1 MIASLA
7 TLSFTAPW
15 ILLGLS
21 VIPLIWIFL
30 RAIPPA
36 PLRRIFPAVV
46 LLLGLKDKT
55 QTSDS
60 TPWWLLLLRSL
71 ALTALIIGM
80 AGPGLNRQ
88 KPSSASPDILVVV
101 DGSWAAGQAWSKVPE
116 QVEEEVS
123 QAVQR
128 DVNLEFLNL
137 VAPSEIAFR
146 PAALFEGS
154 ARGLAPKPFDPDWTK
169 AAEAIAALGDLRF
182 DTIWFSDGL
191 AHGEQKESF
200 LSKLQLK
207 GTVSVYEAEKSIV
220 TISSVALLEQSFEVQ
235 LHRLDATGKKQ
246 VTLQVEGVAPNG
258 VPIQIA
264 SFDYL
269 FPDGVR
275 DGNIEIILPPELR
288 KRITHFSVTGQSH
301 AGARYVLA
309 DQLNR
314 PEAAIIAPRGEMELS
329 ELLKPS
335 YYLGRALFERA
346 DILDGAISDILPAN
360 PDIIIMP
367 DVVQVEAS
375 EDVLNWVQ
383 KGGTLVRFAG
393 PRLAGA
399 QGNSMTDDSLM
410 PVMIRQGG
418 RRMDGAMTWGEPKR
432 VAAFPEGS
440 PFFGLAIPEDLRV
453 YAQILAE
460 PGPQLSD
467 KVIANL
473 RDGTP
478 LVTRSNVGLGQV
490 VLFHVTANAEW
501 SNLPLSGL
509 FPKMLERL
517 SRHGADL
524 SEIAD
529 IEGQIWTP
537 VKILDGFGTLQN
549 TDSLAGVAGEVLVE
563 GRFDADMPPG
573 IYQSGERAMSRNL
586 SKTSTDLLA
595 MFWPSGVVMKNNDV
609 KESDLSGLML
619 SFAACLMMIDIFA
632 SLWISGRMRSVAA
645 TGVIACLLA
654 TGISEVRAEMSDE
667 EMILFTGEIALGY
680 VLTGNQRIDKI
691 SAEGLEGLSRVLT
704 ARTSVEPLSPF
715 GLNLE
720 EDEVS
725 LFPLLYWPITQ
736 EQPIP
741 SPAAYSMLNTYLR
754 SGGVILFDTRDGDL
768 SGVRNVVNA
777 KLVELTRPLDIPHL
791 APVAE
796 DHVLTR
802 SFYLLNNFP
811 GRFKEGALWAQA
823 PKNTEAAIDATPFRR
838 LNDGVT
844 PVFIGGNDWASA
856 WAVDGAGRPKYPVG
870 RGYAGERQREMAFRF
885 GVNLVIH
892 VLTGNYKSDQVHVP
906 ALLERLGQ

>member
-1 MIASLA
+1 MTASLA
-7 TLSFTAPW
+7 TLTFASSW
-15 ILLGLS
+15 ILLGFL
-21 VIPLIWIFL
+21 VIPLIWILL

-46 LLLGLKDKT
+46 FLLELKDKT

-71 ALTALIIGM
+71 ALAALITGM
-80 AGPGLNRQ
+80 AGPGLNHQ
-88 KPSSASPDILVVV
+88 TSSPETSNILIVI

-116 QVEEEVS
+116 QVEAEVK
-123 QAVQR
+123 QAIRR
-128 DVNLEFLNL
+128 DVNLEFLSL
-137 VAPSEIAFR
+137 VAPSELAFR
-146 PAALFEGS
+146 PSALFEGS
-154 ARGLAPKPFDPDWTK
+154 ARGLAPKPFDPDWAK
-169 AAEAIAALGDLRF
+169 AAEAIANLGDIRF

-191 AHGEQKESF
+191 AHGEQKEF
-200 LSKLQLK
+200 LLSQLKSK
-207 GTVSVYEAEKSIV
+207 GTVSVFEAEKSIV
-220 TISSVALLEQSFEVQ
+220 TISSVALLDQSFEVK
-235 LHRLDATGKKQ
+235 LHRLGATGEKEVK
-246 VTLQVEGVAPNG
+246 LQVEGAAPNG
-258 VPIQIA
+258 RPIQIA
-264 SFDYL
+264 VLDHL
-269 FPDGVR
+269 FPDGVS

-288 KRITHFSVTGQSH
+288 KRITHFSVKGQTH

-329 ELLKPS
+329 ELLTPS
-335 YYLGRALFERA
+335 YYVARALFERA
-346 DILDGAISDILPAN
+346 DILDGAISDIIPGN

-399 QGNSMTDDSLM
+399 QGKNLIDDPLM

-418 RRMDGAMTWGEPKR
+418 RRMDGAMTWGEPKT
-432 VAAFPEGS
+432 VAAFPEDS
-440 PFFGLAIPEDLRV
+440 PFFGLTIPEDLRV

-478 LVTRSNVGLGQV
+478 LVTRSHIGLGQV

-501 SNLPLSGL
+501 SNLALSGL

-517 SRHGADL
+517 SRRGADL
-524 SEIAD
+524 SEVAD

-537 VKILDGFGTLQN
+537 VKVLDGFGTLQN
-549 TDSLAGVAGEVLVE
+549 TDSPAGVAGEVLVE

-573 IYQSGERAMSRNL
+573 LYLSGERAVSRNL
-586 SKTSTDLLA
+586 SKTSTDLAA
-595 MFWPSGVVMKNNDV
+595 MSWPSGVVMKQNEV
-609 KESDLSGLML
+609 KETDLSGLML

-632 SLWISGRMRSVAA
+632 SLWISGRMRSV
-645 TGVIACLLA
+645 TLTVVACIL
-654 TGISEVRAEMSDE
+654 TPGIHEARAEMLDE
-667 EMILFTGEIALGY
+667 DIILLTGEIALGY
-680 VLTGNQRIDKI
+680 VLTGNQRVDQI
-691 SAEGLEGLSRVLT
+691 SAEGLEGLSRILT
-704 ARTSVEPLSPF
+704 ERTSVEPSSPF
-715 GLNLE
+715 GLNLD

-725 LFPLLYWPITQ
+725 LFPLLYWPITE

-741 SPAAYSMLNTYLR
+741 SPTAYAVLNTYLR

-768 SGVRNVVNA
+768 SGLRNGVNA
-777 KLVELTRPLDIPHL
+777 KLFELTRPLDIPPL
-791 APVAE
+791 APVTQ

-802 SFYLLNNFP
+802 SFYLLNDFP
-811 GRFKEGALWAQA
+811 GRFKESALWAQA
-823 PKNTEAAIDATPFRR
+823 SRNTEAGTDGVPFSQS
-838 LNDGVT
+838 NDGVT
-844 PVFIGGNDWASA
+844 PILIGGNDWAAA
-856 WAVDGAGRPKYPVG
+856 WALDGAGRAKYPVG

-885 GVNLVIH
+885 GINLVIH